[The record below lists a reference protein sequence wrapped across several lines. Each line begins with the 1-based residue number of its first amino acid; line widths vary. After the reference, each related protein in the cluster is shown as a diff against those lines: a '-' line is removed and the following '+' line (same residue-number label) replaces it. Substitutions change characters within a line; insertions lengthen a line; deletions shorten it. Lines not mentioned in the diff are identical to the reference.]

1 MGYRTIV
8 CSSQR
13 CRRLFHGTIDQ
24 AIELGWSFNLHPNR
38 PVLCRPCSQAEREVL
53 ADERVDWI
61 ARGKPL
67 GMN

>member
-1 MGYRTIV
+1 MFTLLENNKCMNRI
-8 CSSQR
+8 SM
-13 CRRLFHGTIDQ
+13 DQ
-24 AIELGWSFNLHPNR
+24 AIELGWSFNMHPNR